1 MLKLLFSS
9 LRIIRKYVVYCLNFD
24 RFMLKSYSHEG
35 EDLILNRLFNKKP
48 CGLFVDVGVLHPKRF
63 SNTFIFY

>member
-24 RFMLKSYSHEG
+24 RFMLRSYSHEG

-48 CGLFVDVGVLHPKRF
+48 
-63 SNTFIFY
+63 